1 MTASEPTRTRG
12 KANMGADLLHSGMSY
27 SAVVCGF
34 NGNESTQCIK
44 EDVFLQKHTENSAS

>member
-1 MTASEPTRTRG
+1 MTAAEPTRTRG

-27 SAVVCGF
+27 SAVGCGF